1 MSILDEAADVT
12 SNDRMAEYGHPLD
25 DFTCTGTLMTAI
37 LDSAGLLKEGA
48 SITPEM
54 AQVLLLAIK
63 ISRLCRTT
71 DHHDTLV
78 DIAGYARCIELTI
91 EERRLR
97 AKTIEYEI
105 PGR

>member
-12 SNDRMAEYGHPLD
+12 ANDRMEEYGHPFD
-25 DFTCTGTLMTAI
+25 DFTCTGRLMTAL
-37 LDSAGLLKEGA
+37 LDSAGLLKDNA
-48 SITPEM
+48 VITPEM

-63 ISRLCRTT
+63 ISRLCRDTE
-71 DHHDTLV
+71 HHDTLV

-105 PGR
+105 PSC